1 MRHRLPILAVALT
14 AIPAAAAQ
22 AQDDGRRP
30 RARVLPPEIVYRD
43 ARPRFQAPPV
53 AAYAVRAYVPR
64 PTYQPM
70 FNEPPQPLR

>member
-1 MRHRLPILAVALT
+1 MRRPLSLAVASL
-14 AIPAAAAQ
+14 AGFAALVPAAEAG
-22 AQDDGRRP
+22 D
-30 RARVLPPEIVYRD
+30 RARRYAEPLPPEVRD
-43 ARPRFQAPPV
+43 PRPRLRPPV